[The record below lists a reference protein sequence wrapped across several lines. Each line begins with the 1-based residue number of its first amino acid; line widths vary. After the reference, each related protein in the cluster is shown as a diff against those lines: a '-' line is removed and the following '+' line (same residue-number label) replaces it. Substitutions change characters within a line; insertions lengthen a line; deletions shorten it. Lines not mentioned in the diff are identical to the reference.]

1 MFGKGGKKL
10 QKFDYQEQQGLFR
23 WNKKHFYSFWRPIIW
38 RKNKNLRKKIA
49 DTSFK
54 DNIWGVYLVDMQL
67 LSTFNKGIKYLLCA
81 IDLFSKYAW
90 VVLLKKKQIS
100 SVINAFQNVLDS
112 SKRKPNKAWVDQGSE
127 FHNNA
132 FKKFWKK
139 MTLKCIQ
146 LLIKE
151 NLFFKENLIFKLFQ
165 KMFVLMC

>member
-1 MFGKGGKKL
+1 M
-10 QKFDYQEQQGLFR
+10 
-23 WNKKHFYSFWRPIIW
+23 
-38 RKNKNLRKKIA
+38 RKKIA

-67 LSTFNKGIKYLLCA
+67 LSTFNKGIKHLLCA